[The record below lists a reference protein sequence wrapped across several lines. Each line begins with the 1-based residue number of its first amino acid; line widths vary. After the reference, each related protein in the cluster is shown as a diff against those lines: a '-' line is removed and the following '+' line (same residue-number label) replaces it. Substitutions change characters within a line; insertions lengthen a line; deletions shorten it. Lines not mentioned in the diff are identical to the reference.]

1 MSIKIFQ
8 FLFVIFFIFISLFTP
23 FKSQA
28 KQDSDS
34 TKSSKSSGD
43 TFWDD
48 NSNWITMDDLDW
60 IFGKSIQFD
69 IKEDRPTLEFF
80 WDFDKA
86 SIDKDKFSGNFGK
99 VYSGEIYIGWTTIKK
114 SIARS
119 YIQKYKCNYFYIGNI
134 STKLTN
140 NNISNNLGNTPSS
153 DVQSDAWRFGFAKS
167 SGYGYILS
175 KTSDI
180 TFFNT
185 KGFGWTRITFDNK
198 NQVFSGG
205 ALSDTANLNQLD
217 LYNKTFRFGEIFS
230 GGIKFQVYEPFGITV
245 AYERSIV
252 YPRHMFWYW
261 AGGEIIEAIGHGLIG
276 QFSHEVM
283 KTSPFAGPIVDFLLQ
298 NGLAYGLSELRKKN
312 MNWPFNTASPFV
324 YDGFKVGLSFVF

>member
-1 MSIKIFQ
+1 MNFKNCNFLFLIIIILAFQ
-8 FLFVIFFIFISLFTP
+8 FTGFELA
-23 FKSQA
+23 A

-34 TKSSKSSGD
+34 TKSEKSKDKS
-43 TFWDD
+43 FWDD
-48 NSNWITMDDLDW
+48 NENWISMDDMDW
-60 IFGKSIQFD
+60 IFGKSTQFE

-86 SIDKDKFSGNFGK
+86 SINHDDFSGNLGK
-99 VYSGEIYIGWTTIKK
+99 VNSGELYLGWTTIKK

-119 YIQKYKCNYFYIGNI
+119 SILKYKCNYFFIGNL
-134 STKLTN
+134 STKLASNIN
-140 NNISNNLGNTPSS
+140 NDLATTPLS
-153 DVQSDAWRFGFAKS
+153 DIQSDAWRFGCAKS

-175 KTSDI
+175 KTFNI

-185 KGFGWTRITFDNK
+185 KGFGWTRLTFDNK
-198 NQVFSGG
+198 NKVFPG
-205 ALSDTANLNQLD
+205 ATASDTANLNQLD
-217 LYNKTFRFGEIFS
+217 LYNKSFRFGDVHS

-261 AGGEIIEAIGHGLIG
+261 AGSELIEAIGHGLIG
-276 QFSHEVM
+276 EFSHEVM
-283 KTSPFAGPIVDFLLQ
+283 KASPYAGPIVDFLLQ
-298 NGLAYGLSELRKKN
+298 NGLSYGITELRKKD